1 MVTVSSAFISS
12 RRERIIF
19 SVLSAS
25 GCAFKAAAWV
35 DVLRA
40 VLVALGKTDL
50 DNTDVAR
57 DHSFRCIAI
66 RPNPSA
72 ARSPYYAC
80 GVNGFNI
87 QYPIFEVRDPL
98 QHPLTNFGIKGVLVT
113 LCFLVPLFDLKLLR
127 QTRGN
132 LCRSFKSAAPVRSP
146 CHFVLQLPSRFRKP
160 VDDRLIFMPVRKT
173 QAGVRC
179 SASLPA

>member
-40 VLVALGKTDL
+40 VFGDALETLGKTDL

-57 DHSFRCIAI
+57 DHSFRCIADAESVT
-66 RPNPSA
+66 PATYTTHVGLKVS
-72 ARSPYYAC
+72 
-80 GVNGFNI
+80 
-87 QYPIFEVRDPL
+87 IF
-98 QHPLTNFGIKGVLVT
+98 QHPGFIEPIPPAFG
-113 LCFLVPLFDLKLLR
+113 FPFSFPPSSFH
-127 QTRGN
+127 RGSAG
-132 LCRSFKSAAPVRSP
+132 RSTTGSFSAR
-146 CHFVLQLPSRFRKP
+146 
-160 VDDRLIFMPVRKT
+160 
-173 QAGVRC
+173 
-179 SASLPA
+179 